1 MRWLERMNTGSPGRI
16 ETNVLMIEQLQ
27 KLIEALRDEMK
38 QYGEMLAL
46 LDRPQ
51 NLGSASL
58 ADEMLQTVAALRA
71 QDHFIALTRR
81 HRQACQNELARLV
94 GQPPGTPLLQLLA
107 FLPLAYRPLVTALA
121 QENEHLRLRVQQR
134 AGLNQRQLGRA
145 LEFLQRSMKSL
156 VPACAEGGS
165 MPESVPVAD

>member
-1 MRWLERMNTGSPGRI
+1 MPPLEGIQGRSAPLAD
-16 ETNVLMIEQLQ
+16 TNVLMIEQLQ

-51 NLGSASL
+51 HLGSASL

-71 QDHFIALTRR
+71 QDHSIATAWR
-81 HRQACQNELARLV
+81 HRRANQNELAGLV
-94 GQPPGTPLLQLLA
+94 GKPPGTPLLQLLA
-107 FLPLAYRPLVTALA
+107 FLPVTYRPLVTALA

-145 LEFLQRSMKSL
+145 LEFLQRSMKAL
-156 VPACAEGGS
+156 VPACTETCS